1 MLPGTAAF
9 TDTSGIVGKG
19 TLLQN
24 GLRVPTGLLA
34 RPAPRWLNY
43 HLFGNDVERL
53 KQLLAEYPTLL
64 SWQSN
69 DRDGGLLGIRYQLL
83 R

>member
-1 MLPGTAAF
+1 M
-9 TDTSGIVGKG
+9 
-19 TLLQN
+19 
-24 GLRVPTGLLA
+24 A

-69 DRDGGLLGIRYQLL
+69 DRDGGLLGIRYELL